1 MDEKYI
7 IYVIPTTGKKMYV
20 PEAEVESFQLD
31 YPDAVL
37 FEESDEYNNQM
48 QAENEKALQESKYRE
63 ALMEL
68 DKEPEPEDEDTLNKL
83 ISADKKITKYLENKN
98 IKKKIYIKDKLINII
113 I

>member
-20 PEAEVESFQLD
+20 PEAEVESFEVE

-48 QAENEKALQESKYRE
+48 QADNEKALQESKYRE
-63 ALMEL
+63 SLMEL
-68 DKEPEPEDEDTLNKL
+68 NEEPEPEDDETLNKNHR
-83 ISADKKITKYLENKN
+83 NKV
-98 IKKKIYIKDKLINII
+98 IESLDLQLQSTFVIEMS
-113 I
+113 